1 MTGAEFLPWRWL
13 IRSSRWCFWLFRK
26 LGFSDFAV
34 VMTVGVPAVG
44 ILTAGLLTYFELITK
59 AVAIDAKDISN
70 LVPYFCAYLLVSF
83 AITLFYVIRLR
94 NVGIVSADAEIA
106 KGLDYK
112 AALSRVKNGFD
123 FVGIG
128 GAKLTQQKDEFTK
141 SIVRASAN
149 GAMVRLLLCDPRA
162 SIMTRLEKI
171 SGVNSGDYLHNV
183 KQSFA
188 TLQQLQKRF
197 GTSIV
202 IRVYK
207 PDTEHDL
214 ITLRLMFING
224 NFCLLSQNMLGSQ
237 SREGRSTPQL
247 HIDGGRL
254 LGADPTLYAALKKL
268 FDQLWEAAASDEIIS
283 KDFDEIA
290 AINPN

>member
-1 MTGAEFLPWRWL
+1 MTGGEFLPWRLL
-13 IRSSRWCFWLFRK
+13 IRSTRWCFWLFRK

-34 VMTVGVPAVG
+34 VMAVGIPAIG
-44 ILTAGLLTYFELITK
+44 ILTAGLSTYFELITITFR
-59 AVAIDAKDISN
+59 IDAKFISN
-70 LVPYFCAYLLVSF
+70 LVPYFCGFLLVSF
-83 AITLFYVIRLR
+83 AITLLYVLRLR
-94 NVGIVSADAEIA
+94 NVGIVSADAEIS

-123 FVGIG
+123 FAGIG
-128 GAKLTQQKDEFTK
+128 GAKLTQQKEEFTK
-141 SIVRASAN
+141 SISRSSAN
-149 GAMVRLLLCDPRA
+149 GAIVRLLLCDPRA
-162 SIMTRLEKI
+162 SIMTRLERI

-197 GTSIV
+197 GASLA

-207 PDTEHDL
+207 PDTERDL

-224 NFCLLSQNMLGSQ
+224 NFCLLSQNTLGSQ

-247 HIDGGRL
+247 HIDSGRL
-254 LGADPTLYAALKKL
+254 LGADPTLYAALKQL
-268 FDQLWEAAASDEIIS
+268 FDQLWDTAASNEITG

-290 AINPN
+290 AISPN

>member
-13 IRSSRWCFWLFRK
+13 IRSGRWCFWLFRK
-26 LGFSDFAV
+26 LGFSDFVV

-44 ILTAGLLTYFELITK
+44 ILAAGLLTNFELITK
-59 AVAIDAKDISN
+59 AVAIDAIYISN
-70 LVPYFCAYLLVSF
+70 LVPYFSAYLLISF
-83 AITLFYVIRLR
+83 AITLLYVLRLR

-123 FVGIG
+123 FAGIG
-128 GAKLTQQKDEFTK
+128 GAKLTQQRDEFTK
-141 SIVRASAN
+141 SISRSSAN
-149 GAMVRLLLCDPRA
+149 GAIVRLLLCDPRA

-171 SGVNSGDYLHNV
+171 SGVNSGEYLNNV

-197 GTSIV
+197 GTSVV

-214 ITLRLMFING
+214 NTLRLMFING
-224 NFCLLSQNMLGSQ
+224 NFCLLSQNTLGSQ

-254 LGADPTLYAALKKL
+254 LGADPTLYAALKQL
-268 FDQLWEAAASDEIIS
+268 FDQLWEAAASDEITS
-283 KDFDEIA
+283 KDFDEIE
-290 AINPN
+290 AIKPN